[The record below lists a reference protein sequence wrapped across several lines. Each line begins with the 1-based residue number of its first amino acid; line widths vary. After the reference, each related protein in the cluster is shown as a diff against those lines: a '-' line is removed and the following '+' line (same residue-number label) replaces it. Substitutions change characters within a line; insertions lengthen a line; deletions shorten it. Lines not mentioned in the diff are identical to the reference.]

1 MALTLLEE
9 EIDDV
14 ETEIERRRH
23 SDVAKPGA
31 RRRSS
36 DSQAVE
42 VALVWDQPRHR
53 FVAVENGN
61 ALPPAHL
68 PEILTQSG
76 LELRDLHA
84 RHNEIIV
91 KNSHEI
97 GPAGTFLQV
106 TVVSVDPAEVREDF
120 ENYVV

>member
-1 MALTLLEE
+1 MALTLLEK

-23 SDVAKPGA
+23 RDVAKPGS

-36 DSQAVE
+36 DSQAVQA
-42 VALVWDQPRHR
+42 ALVWDQPRHW

-61 ALPPAHL
+61 GLPPAHL
-68 PEILTQSG
+68 PEILTQPS

-84 RHNEIIV
+84 RH
-91 KNSHEI
+91 
-97 GPAGTFLQV
+97 
-106 TVVSVDPAEVREDF
+106 D
-120 ENYVV
+120 